1 MFKKILVPL
10 DGSDLAGKVL
20 PKAEDLAKCFAAQL
34 VLFTVG
40 SAAVGEIGES
50 SPEVGTEAVAHMPA
64 VKYLQETAAALRA
77 KNLAATWVYK
87 QGTPAPEIIA
97 YAAGHQMDLIILG
110 SHGAGEVAWL
120 LGSVAHRVVSHSP
133 VPVLLIRVLGP
144 KLPEHKSELDYFSM

>member
-1 MFKKILVPL
+1 VFNKILVPL

-20 PKAEDLAKCFAAQL
+20 PKAEDLAKCFGAQL
-34 VLFTVG
+34 VLLTVG
-40 SAAVGEIGES
+40 SAPVGEIGES
-50 SPEVGTEAVAHMPA
+50 SPEAGTAAVARLPA

-87 QGTPAPEIIA
+87 QGIPAPEIIA
-97 YAAGHQMDLIILG
+97 YAAGHQMDLIVLG

-133 VPVLLIRVLGP
+133 VPVLLLRVLGP
-144 KLPEHKSELDYFSM
+144 KLPEHKSDLNYFSM